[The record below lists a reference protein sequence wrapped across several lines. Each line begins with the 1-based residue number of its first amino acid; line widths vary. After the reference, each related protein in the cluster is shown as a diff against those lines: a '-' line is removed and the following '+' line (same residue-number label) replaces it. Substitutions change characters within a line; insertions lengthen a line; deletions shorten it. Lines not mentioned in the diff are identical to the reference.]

1 MIQFIGEQNMSK
13 PPRNAAVPLL
23 CTLCPK
29 NPLFSDISHLLT
41 HISSKGHL
49 SCRFKLQIRCQA
61 DPGAR
66 SQLDAY
72 DAWYTD
78 NSLEE
83 LLAERLAT
91 KEQKN
96 TVKRRRSFQKPVRAD
111 TCSWQTTVALGLTV
125 WCS

>member
-1 MIQFIGEQNMSK
+1 MSK

-23 CTLCPK
+23 CSLCPK
-29 NPLFSDISHLLT
+29 NPQFSDISHLLT

-61 DPGAR
+61 EPEAR

-72 DAWYTD
+72 DAWYAD

-96 TVKRRRSFQKPVRAD
+96 IVKRMRSFQKPVRTD
-111 TCSWQTTVALGLTV
+111 ICN
-125 WCS
+125 

>member
-1 MIQFIGEQNMSK
+1 MSRLPK
-13 PPRNAAVPLL
+13 NASIPLL

-29 NPLFSDISHLLT
+29 GPQFSDISHLLT

-61 DPGAR
+61 EPEAR
-66 SQLDAY
+66 RQLDAF
-72 DAWYTD
+72 DAWYAD
-78 NSLEE
+78 NGLEE

-96 TVKRRRSFQKPVRAD
+96 TVKRTRSFPKPVSTE
-111 TCSWQTTVALGLTV
+111 TCKPQAIMALGLTV
-125 WCS
+125 

>member
-1 MIQFIGEQNMSK
+1 MSK
-13 PPRNAAVPLL
+13 PPKNAAVPLL
-23 CTLCPK
+23 CSLCPK
-29 NPLFSDISHLLT
+29 NPQFSDISHLLT

-61 DPGAR
+61 DPEAR

-72 DAWYTD
+72 DAWYAD
-78 NSLEE
+78 NCLEE

-96 TVKRRRSFQKPVRAD
+96 TLKRMRSFQKPVSMRSAID
-111 TCSWQTTVALGLTV
+111 TLAVC
-125 WCS
+125 